1 MTAALRVACIGAGYF
16 SRFQYEAW
24 ARMPD
29 VALVAM
35 ANRSAGKAAELAAA
49 HGIGAVYA
57 DPFEMIAAGGI
68 DLLDIITPPET
79 HLALIRAAAAAGLH
93 IICQKPFCANLAE
106 ASEAMHLAEAAGVHL
121 VVHENF
127 RFQPWYRE
135 IARLMRDGA
144 LGEVYQ
150 TSFRMRTGDGQG
162 PRAYLDRQA
171 YFQKMPRFLVH
182 ETAVHWVDTFRFL
195 HGPVQAVTARL
206 RQLNPV
212 IAGEDAGIIL
222 FEFASGPIA
231 IYDGNRLSDHL
242 AENRRLTFGEALI
255 EGAKGSIRLSG
266 DGKLWRRDFGSNCE
280 AEHSYPWQ
288 NTGFAGDCVY
298 ALQRHVVDA
307 ILTGAPLENTARAY
321 LANIVIE
328 AAIYQS
334 HDTGARVQIA
344 QEQG

>member
-1 MTAALRVACIGAGYF
+1 MTALRVACVGAGYF

-24 ARMPD
+24 SRMPE

-35 ANRSAGKAAELAAA
+35 ANRSAEKTAEIAEAYGIKAV
-49 HGIGAVYA
+49 HA

-79 HLALIRAAAAAGLH
+79 HLALIRAAVAAGLH

-106 ASEAMHLAEAAGVHL
+106 AEEATRLAEAAGVYL

-135 IARLMRDGA
+135 IARLIGDGA

-195 HGPVQAVTARL
+195 HGEVQAVTARL

-222 FEFASGPIA
+222 FEFAGGPFA
-231 IYDGNRLSDHL
+231 LYDGNRLSDHL

-255 EGAKGSIRLSG
+255 EGSAGSVRLSG
-266 DGKLWRRDFGSNCE
+266 DGKLWRRAFGTNDE
-280 AEHSYPWQ
+280 VEHPYKWQ
-288 NTGFAGDCVY
+288 NFGFAGDCVY

-307 ILTGAPLENTARAY
+307 IFKGTAMENRARDY
-321 LANIVIE
+321 LANIVVE

-334 HDTGARVQIA
+334 NDAGMRVQIA
-344 QEQG
+344 AGRG

>member
-1 MTAALRVACIGAGYF
+1 MTGLRVACVGAGYF

-24 ARMPD
+24 SRMPE
-29 VALVAM
+29 VALVAL
-35 ANRSAGKAAELAAA
+35 ANRSVEKTVEIASAYGIKAT
-49 HGIGAVYA
+49 YA

-79 HLALIRAAAAAGLH
+79 HLALIRAATAAGLH

-106 ASEAMHLAEAAGVHL
+106 AEEATRLAEAAGVHL
-121 VVHENF
+121 IVHENF

-135 IARLMRDGA
+135 IARLIDGGS
-144 LGEVYQ
+144 LGQVYQ

-171 YFQKMPRFLVH
+171 YFQKMQRFLVH

-195 HGPVQAVTARL
+195 HGEVEAVTARL

-222 FEFASGPIA
+222 FEFAGGPMA
-231 IYDGNRLSDHL
+231 LYDGNRLSDHV
-242 AENRRLTFGEALI
+242 AENRRLTFGEALV
-255 EGAKGSIRLSG
+255 EGAAGSIRLTG
-266 DGKLWRRDFGSNCE
+266 DGRLWRRPFGSNTE
-280 AEHSYPWQ
+280 AEHPYVWQ

-307 ILTGAPLENTARAY
+307 ILTGGSLENRARDY
-321 LANIVIE
+321 LANIVVE
-328 AAIYQS
+328 AAIYRS
-334 HDTGARVQIA
+334 HETGTRVQIA
-344 QEQG
+344 PNRG